1 MYSAFQVHVMQL
13 NILIRIESK
22 HNQKIV
28 SLVANEFEKEQFAM
42 IKGNLYCFFLKELL
56 IIHSPLSW
64 CCGL

>member
-42 IKGNLYCFFLKELL
+42 IKGNLYCFFF
-56 IIHSPLSW
+56 
-64 CCGL
+64 

>member
-42 IKGNLYCFFLKELL
+42 IKGNLYCFFFLK
-56 IIHSPLSW
+56 SCS
-64 CCGL
+64 